1 MNTQELSKSINNL
14 SKNLAIAEKD
24 IKFLQD
30 EVIEK
35 DNYNPIDL
43 DNWLNANKI
52 VNDIE
57 DKLIEIKNTKYEIE
71 LLNSREELPI

>member
-1 MNTQELSKSINNL
+1 MDTQELSNFITNL

-24 IKFLQD
+24 IKLLQD

-52 VNDIE
+52 LIDIE
-57 DKLIEIKNTKYEIE
+57 DKLIELKNTKYEIE
-71 LLNSREELPI
+71 LLNSWKELPI

>member
-43 DNWLNANKI
+43 DNWLDANKI

-57 DKLIEIKNTKYEIE
+57 DKLIEIQNTKYKI
-71 LLNSREELPI
+71 

>member
-71 LLNSREELPI
+71 LLNSWEELPI

>member
-1 MNTQELSKSINNL
+1 MDTQELSKFITNL
-14 SKNLAIAEKD
+14 SKNLAIAEND
-24 IKFLQD
+24 IKLLQD

-52 VNDIE
+52 LIDIE
-57 DKLIEIKNTKYEIE
+57 DKLIELKNTKYEIE
-71 LLNSREELPI
+71 LLNSWKELPI